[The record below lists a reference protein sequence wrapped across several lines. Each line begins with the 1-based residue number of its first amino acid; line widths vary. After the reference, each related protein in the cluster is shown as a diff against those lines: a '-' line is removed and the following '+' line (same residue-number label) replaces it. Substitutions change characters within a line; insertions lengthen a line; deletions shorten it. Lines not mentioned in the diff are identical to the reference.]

1 MAEAPRLA
9 NFVGKY
15 AKQPNTN
22 TTTTVRTGGTTIT
35 SNGKTQINIFK
46 NHGHCGPR
54 PKGNVFLNGRHYNVP
69 IFNYGGNYNMGGWNN
84 MGYNSLMNGLGNIF
98 GGGCCGSYKKDNW
111 DRFMDVFNAVGPMP
125 FAMLGGGLLAGLGTA
140 ISKAFSSDAP
150 VQAGGNMPSVG
161 GTISKASY
169 GQITDKDA
177 QDLLSVQEY
186 NKAAE
191 EVTPLYEAVTS
202 KQATL
207 TAAQN
212 KEKQA
217 QQTVNKHELNLKN
230 LGKQETA
237 KQKEIDGTKANIEK
251 TKTTLTTAE
260 QELSKLESAEPR
272 NEQAISAA
280 KTKIENLKKEL
291 EQLENKLEKQE
302 DELEDIQDKINDEK
316 DALSEAKEELTTA
329 QNETKTANEELK
341 NAKSEYDKKTADINT
356 KKTKAED
363 DIRQMKGGLDAES
376 TTTTPTVDT
385 NKSTTIGAASG
396 ETDTPAAENT
406 TAQPDS
412 TATQTV
418 AQATGTA
425 TAGSDMSSHVEAQKE
440 YSWLNELEKDSDV
453 SEEEMSKLTELCR
466 HENENIRIKAQGLT
480 HKIST
485 TSPTEY
491 VFDVKMNN
499 IKNAT
504 SPSDIENLKNDSDSI
519 ISNAANEKI
528 KELNQGKLNF
538 ES

>member
-212 KEKQA
+212 KEKQS
-217 QQTVNKHELNLKN
+217 QQTVNKHKLNLKN
-230 LGKQETA
+230 LGTQETA
-237 KQKEIDGTKANIEK
+237 KQKEIEGTNANIEK
-251 TKTTLTTAE
+251 TNTALTTARE
-260 QELSKLESAEPR
+260 ELSNLEKETPR

-291 EQLENKLEKQE
+291 EQLKNKLEKQK
-302 DELEDIQDKINDEK
+302 DELNDIKDQINDEK
-316 DALSEAKEELTTA
+316 GALSEANEELTTA
-329 QNETKTANEELK
+329 QNETKTANKELN
-341 NAKSEYDKKTADINT
+341 NAKLEYDKKTADIST
-356 KKTKAED
+356 KKAKAED
-363 DIRQMKGGLDAES
+363 DIRQMKGGPDAES
-376 TTTTPTVDT
+376 TTTTPTV
-385 NKSTTIGAASG
+385 
-396 ETDTPAAENT
+396 NT
-406 TAQPDS
+406 TVS
-412 TATQTV
+412 QTV
-418 AQATGTA
+418 AQAGGNDT
-425 TAGSDMSSHVEAQKE
+425 
-440 YSWLNELEKDSDV
+440 N
-453 SEEEMSKLTELCR
+453 
-466 HENENIRIKAQGLT
+466 
-480 HKIST
+480 ST
-485 TSPTEY
+485 TEAPVASTSSTTTPTVNTRVSQTVAQASETAAETPTAPA
-491 VFDVKMNN
+491 VEKTHNKGADSEKP
-499 IKNAT
+499 IKPEEPT
-504 SPSDIENLKNDSDSI
+504 SSFNCLT
-519 ISNAANEKI
+519 
-528 KELNQGKLNF
+528 
-538 ES
+538 